1 MTLEELKAEATTYP
15 ENMTYSQYVS
25 FCTILERIGRLVVEG

>member
-1 MTLEELKAEATTYP
+1 MNLKELQAEAATYP

-25 FCTILERIGRLVVEG
+25 FCMILERIGRLVVGR